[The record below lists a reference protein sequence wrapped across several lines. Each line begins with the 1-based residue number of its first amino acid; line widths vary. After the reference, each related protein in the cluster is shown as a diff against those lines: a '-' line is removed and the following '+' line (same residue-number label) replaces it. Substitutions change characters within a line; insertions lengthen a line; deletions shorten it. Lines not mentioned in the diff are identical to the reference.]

1 MSDLSELNSQVIF
14 AFHQMQLRFDGRMG
28 FPGGFVDDFEDLET
42 AINREVVEELGETT
56 NPVNI
61 TKENY
66 VISHLYEEY
75 VSELDIT
82 KKLCLHFFAKSVP
95 LEQFLELETRKQGAP
110 YLGYEVCQSFF

>member
-1 MSDLSELNSQVIF
+1 
-14 AFHQMQLRFDGRMG
+14 MQLRFDGRMG

-75 VSELDIT
+75 VPELDIT
-82 KKLCLHFFAKSVP
+82 KKLCLHFFAKNVP

-110 YLGYEVCQSFF
+110 YLGYEVCQSFFWIPPYTHNN